1 MKWRRFFAT
10 PGPVTQPPSATSAL
24 STPSLRCLHVD
35 LIRAL
40 GFSIW
45 NLHKVCSQRNILK
58 LIMPL
63 YEVFKCYL
71 VSQVL
76 NEGLHFISVFTEHK
90 PQQNGVFQAARSVS
104 EREKCSTMTK
114 KQSLLQFPFLL
125 CFLIFFL
132 QKKKLLYY
140 MQANKI
146 AG

>member
-1 MKWRRFFAT
+1 MEESICYTRSCHT
-10 PGPVTQPPSATSAL
+10 TTLSHIST
-24 STPSLRCLHVD
+24 STPSRRCVHVD
-35 LIRAL
+35 LICAL

-90 PQQNGVFQAARSVS
+90 PQQNGVLQAARSVS
-104 EREKCSTMTK
+104 EREKCNTMTK

-125 CFLIFFL
+125 WFPDVLFA
-132 QKKKLLYY
+132 KEKVSLLH
-140 MQANKI
+140 ASS
-146 AG
+146 